1 MSAVLTM
8 EEAEPAQVVPS
19 RHTGRWITATVV
31 LVLVAL
37 LLYAMATNERFQWDV
52 VGKYLFADPILMGVL
67 NTLILTVL
75 AMIIGI
81 VLGIVVAVG
90 RLSDNF
96 IVSKAAWFYAW
107 FFRGTPL
114 LVQLLFWFFLSAL
127 VPRIAL
133 GVPLGPELF
142 SFDTNS
148 LITPFMAAMLGLGL
162 NEAAY
167 MSEIVR
173 SGISSVTPGQTEAAK
188 SIGMTRLQ
196 TMRRV
201 VLPQAMR
208 IIIPPTGN
216 ETIGMLK
223 QTSLVLVIGY
233 SELLTSASLIYSRT
247 YQTIP
252 LLIVAALWYLFITA
266 VLSVAQ
272 YFLERR
278 YGRGFSP
285 LSAIRVDKNKQDK
298 NTENTDKLDKDTSG
312 PAVPANGPASGI
324 TTSAPSANTEIPS

>member
-1 MSAVLTM
+1 MSTGVAEVASSTAV
-8 EEAEPAQVVPS
+8 VVPT
-19 RHTGRWITATVV
+19 RHTGRWVTAGVV
-31 LVLVAL
+31 LLLAAL
-37 LLYAMATNERFQWDV
+37 LIYSMATNTRFEWDV
-52 VGKYLFADPILMGVL
+52 VAEYLFAAPILMGVL
-67 NTLILTVL
+67 NTMILTVL
-75 AMIIGI
+75 AMVIGI
-81 VLGIVVAVG
+81 LLGIAIAVG
-90 RLSDNF
+90 RLSENL

-127 VPRIAL
+127 VPTMTL
-133 GVPLGPELF
+133 GVPFGPELL
-142 SFDTNS
+142 SLNTND

-216 ETIGMLK
+216 EVIGMLK

-252 LLIVAALWYLFITA
+252 LLIVAAIWYLFITA
-266 VLSVAQ
+266 LLSLAQ
-272 YFLERR
+272 YFLEKR

-285 LSAIRVDKNKQDK
+285 LSAIRAEKPKEAQTRANK
-298 NTENTDKLDKDTSG
+298 E
-312 PAVPANGPASGI
+312 PAL
-324 TTSAPSANTEIPS
+324 

>member
-1 MSAVLTM
+1 MSVVLTE
-8 EEAEPAQVVPS
+8 EEAVRAQVVPS
-19 RHTGRWITATVV
+19 RHTGQWITATVV
-31 LVLVAL
+31 LLLVVL

-52 VGKYLFADPILMGVL
+52 VAKYLFAAPILMGVL
-67 NTLILTVL
+67 NTIILTVL

-81 VLGIVVAVG
+81 LLGIVVAVG
-90 RLSDNF
+90 RLSDNV

-127 VPRIAL
+127 VPRMAL
-133 GVPLGPELF
+133 GVPMGPELF
-142 SFDTNS
+142 SIDTNN

-252 LLIVAALWYLFITA
+252 LLIVAAIWYLFITA

-285 LSAIRVDKNKQDK
+285 LSAIRVDKAENESGIPPNLPAGGPRTITSSL
-298 NTENTDKLDKDTSG
+298 NTET
-312 PAVPANGPASGI
+312 
-324 TTSAPSANTEIPS
+324 PS

>member
-1 MSAVLTM
+1 MSAEVTD
-8 EEAEPAQVVPS
+8 EDQHGPQVVPS
-19 RHTGRWITATVV
+19 RHAGRWITAAI
-31 LVLVAL
+31 LLLIVAY

-52 VGKYLFADPILMGVL
+52 VVKYLFAEPILLGVL
-67 NTLILTVL
+67 NTMILTVL
-75 AMIIGI
+75 AMVIGI
-81 VLGIVVAVG
+81 LLGIVIAVG
-90 RLSDNF
+90 RLSENL

-142 SFDTNS
+142 SIDTNN

-173 SGISSVTPGQTEAAK
+173 SGISSVATGQTEAAK
-188 SIGMTRLQ
+188 SIGMARLQ

-252 LLIVAALWYLFITA
+252 LLIVAAIWYLFITA
-266 VLSVAQ
+266 LLSIGQ
-272 YFLERR
+272 YYLEQR

-285 LSAIRVDKNKQDK
+285 LTAIRADKVGKAGK
-298 NTENTDKLDKDTSG
+298 ASAFPVPGESASSTEKTGAIAMDSG
-312 PAVPANGPASGI
+312 RSI
-324 TTSAPSANTEIPS
+324 

>member
-1 MSAVLTM
+1 MSAAVTDQQ
-8 EEAEPAQVVPS
+8 AVPAVVVPS
-19 RHTGRWITATVV
+19 RHTGQWISAGAV
-31 LVLVAL
+31 LLIAVL
-37 LLYAMATNERFQWDV
+37 LLYSMATNNRFEWDV
-52 VGKYLFADPILMGVL
+52 VGQYLFAKPILLGVM
-67 NTLILTVL
+67 NTMILTVL
-75 AMIIGI
+75 SMIIGI
-81 VLGIVVAVG
+81 LLGIVIAVG
-90 RLSDNF
+90 RLSDNL

-127 VPRIAL
+127 VPRIGL
-133 GVPLGPELF
+133 GVPFGPELF
-142 SFDTNS
+142 SLDTND

-252 LLIVAALWYLFITA
+252 LLIVAAIWYLFITA
-266 VLSVAQ
+266 LLSIAQ
-272 YFLERR
+272 YFLEKR

-285 LSAIRVDKNKQDK
+285 LSSIRVDKNDAEPATPAL
-298 NTENTDKLDKDTSG
+298 TET
-312 PAVPANGPASGI
+312 
-324 TTSAPSANTEIPS
+324 PS

>member
-1 MSAVLTM
+1 MSGVLTDQQ
-8 EEAEPAQVVPS
+8 AAPAVVVPS
-19 RHTGRWITATVV
+19 RHTGRWITAGAV
-31 LVLVAL
+31 LLIVAL
-37 LLYAMATNERFQWDV
+37 LLYSMATNTRFEWHV
-52 VGKYLFADPILMGVL
+52 VGKYLFAKPILMGVL
-67 NTLILTVL
+67 NTMILTVL
-75 AMIIGI
+75 AMVIGI
-81 VLGIVVAVG
+81 LLGIVIAVG
-90 RLSDNF
+90 RLSDNL

-133 GVPLGPELF
+133 GVPFGPELF
-142 SFDTNS
+142 SLDTNA

-233 SELLTSASLIYSRT
+233 SELLTSASLIYART

-252 LLIVAALWYLFITA
+252 LLIVAAIWYLFITA
-266 VLSVAQ
+266 LLSIAQ
-272 YFLERR
+272 YFLEKR

-285 LSAIRVDKNKQDK
+285 LSAIR
-298 NTENTDKLDKDTSG
+298 TDKAEPAT
-312 PAVPANGPASGI
+312 PAV
-324 TTSAPSANTEIPS
+324 TEIRP